1 MRWSQAF
8 IPTLREA
15 PADAESASH
24 ILLLRAGYVRQ
35 LSAGVYSYLLL
46 GQRALLK
53 IMAIVRE
60 EMDRI
65 GQEFYL
71 PALHPA
77 ELWQASGRWETM
89 GDNLFRLKD
98 RFQRD
103 LCLGMTHEENMAAI
117 AAGELRSYKQL
128 PQIWY
133 QIQTKFRDEPRPRGG
148 LLRVRQFIMKDSYSF
163 DLDEAGLDASYQKH
177 HDAYRRIFDRCG
189 LSYVTVE
196 AHSGQMGGSRSQE
209 FMVISPAGEDWI
221 ANCRGCGYA
230 ANLEKAEAAPAK
242 PEEEERDA
250 ERESFPT
257 PGQRTIEEVSRFTG
271 LPASR
276 LIKSLLYMAPVKDEQ
291 GVVNWEPRLLVVR
304 GDDEV
309 NETKLLG
316 LWPNARPAH
325 PVEIEQYTGAPAGS
339 VGPVD
344 LMDKSVKVYADRTL
358 SGRKNLVA
366 GANREGYHLRGL
378 TPGRDFQPEWVDA
391 RQVRAG
397 DGCKH
402 CGQPLEVQPT
412 IEIGHIF
419 KLGRKYSQGLNVRV
433 LDEHG
438 KEAVPIMGS
447 YGIGMERI
455 LTAAIEQN
463 HDEQGFWLPPAIAPF
478 QAVVSVVNTGE
489 SEMRQAGE
497 RIYEE
502 LRRLGVDA
510 LLDDRNERPGVKFKD
525 ADLIGIPWRITVG
538 KKIASGEVEL
548 SERGKQVLKAPAE
561 TLPVG
566 KAAAEL
572 AHRLPAGPPRG

>member
-46 GQRALLK
+46 GQRSLLK
-53 IMAIVRE
+53 IIAIVRE

-77 ELWQASGRWETM
+77 ELWQASGRWTGM

-148 LLRVRQFIMKDSYSF
+148 LLRVRQFIMKDAYSF

-177 HDAYRRIFDRCG
+177 HDAYCRIFDRCG
-189 LSYVTVE
+189 LRYLTVE
-196 AHSGQMGGSRSQE
+196 AHSGQMGGSQSQE
-209 FMVISPAGEDWI
+209 FMAVSPAGEDWI
-221 ANCRGCGYA
+221 ASCRGCGYA
-230 ANLEKAEAAPAK
+230 ANLEKAESTPPPPAEAEQDAAPEAF
-242 PEEEERDA
+242 A
-250 ERESFPT
+250 T
-257 PGQRTIEEVSRFTG
+257 PGQRTIDEVSRFTG
-271 LPASR
+271 LPAAK
-276 LIKSLLYMAPVKDEQ
+276 LIKSLLYMAPAARAGGEAEWQ
-291 GVVNWEPRLLVVR
+291 PRLLLVR

-309 NETKLLG
+309 NETKLLT
-316 LWPNARPAH
+316 LWPEARPAH
-325 PVEIEQYTGAPAGS
+325 PAEIEQYTGAPAGS
-339 VGPVD
+339 VGPVK
-344 LMDKSVKVYADRTL
+344 LRHPAVKLYADRAL
-358 SGRKNLVA
+358 IGRRGLVA
-366 GANREGYHLRGL
+366 GANREGFHLRGL
-378 TPGRDFQPEWVDA
+378 TPGRDFQPEWVEV
-391 RQVRAG
+391 RQVRGG
-397 DGCKH
+397 DACRH
-402 CGQPLEVQPT
+402 CGQPLEVQPA

-419 KLGRKYSQGLNVRV
+419 KLGRKYSQSLNVRV

-463 HDEQGFWLPPAIAPF
+463 HDAQGFWLPPAIAPF
-478 QAVVSVVNTGE
+478 QAVVSIVNTGE
-489 SEMRQAGE
+489 AAMLQAGE
-497 RIYEE
+497 RIYAE
-502 LRRLGVDA
+502 LRRLGIDA

-548 SERGKQVLKAPAE
+548 GKRSRPGAE
-561 TLPVG
+561 TVPADQ
-566 KAAAEL
+566 AAADL
-572 AHRLPAGPPRG
+572 ARRLHADG